1 MSGLAAWCRRGIL
14 PLAVS
19 CLEICRCH
27 GIAYAVIY
35 RSFPD
40 IEAAKA
46 WMDLNQ
52 LGRRNLSKEDRDE
65 LIRRLAE
72 QGYKQREIAE
82 ATGLSQNR
90 ISEIVKISETD
101 KFHASQ
107 SPDLTVTARLRDQ
120 LAAAERRG
128 GFFPSRCPT
137 RGAVSW

>member
-1 MSGLAAWCRRGIL
+1 MHR
-14 PLAVS
+14 
-19 CLEICRCH
+19 LEICRRH

>member
-1 MSGLAAWCRRGIL
+1 M
-14 PLAVS
+14 S
-19 CLEICRCH
+19 CLEICRRH

-65 LIRRLAE
+65 LIRRLVAAGHRAE
-72 QGYKQREIAE
+72 DVANAVGMTSQRVYQIAGPKKPNNLV
-82 ATGLSQNR
+82 APSFT
-90 ISEIVKISETD
+90 
-101 KFHASQ
+101 